1 MARISKKRAEALWDD
16 LRSALE
22 LSEEKIG
29 EIVQTRAWEPLGY
42 ESFAECWAD
51 KLSGL
56 KLYGEI
62 RAVVVFQMFDEGAS
76 VSEVS
81 DAVSGVGAAEGKR
94 LKTAHSKK
102 MSPKAVAAFSTVRE
116 HPRRKPSAPRFVRAE
131 LSPDELES
139 VKSAAAFYDVPVDE
153 FVKRSVLREAAVAEA
168 GYVS

>member
-1 MARISKKRAEALWDD
+1 MARISKKRAEALWSD

-29 EIVQTRAWEPLGY
+29 EIVKTRAWEPLGY

-51 KLSGL
+51 RLSGL

-76 VSEVS
+76 DSEVRG
-81 DAVSGVGAAEGKR
+81 AVEGVGSVESKRLRTAHRKKLSPKSAAEFMVR
-94 LKTAHSKK
+94 QHTR
-102 MSPKAVAAFSTVRE
+102 KA
-116 HPRRKPSAPRFVRAE
+116 PSAQRFVRAE
-131 LSPDELES
+131 LSADELES
-139 VKSAAAFYDVPVDE
+139 VKAAADFYDVSVDE

-168 GYVS
+168 GYVG

>member
-1 MARISKKRAEALWDD
+1 MAISKKRAEALWDD

-22 LSEEKIG
+22 LSEEKIA
-29 EIVQTRAWEPLGY
+29 EIVKTRAWEPLGY

-51 KLSGL
+51 KLSDL

-62 RAVVVFQMFDEGAS
+62 RAVVVYQMFDEGAS
-76 VSEVS
+76 VPEVS
-81 DAVSGVGAAEGKR
+81 AAVPGVGPVEGKQ
-94 LKTAHSKK
+94 LKAAHSKRL
-102 MSPKAVAAFSTVRE
+102 SPKSAAAFSTVRE

-139 VKSAAAFYDVPVDE
+139 VKSAAAFYEVSVDE
-153 FVKRSVLREAAVAEA
+153 FVKRSVLREAAVAES

>member
-22 LSEEKIG
+22 LSEEKIS
-29 EIVQTRAWEPLGY
+29 EIVKARAWEPLGY
-42 ESFAECWAD
+42 ESFADCWAD
-51 KLSGL
+51 KLSDL
-56 KLYGEI
+56 RLSSEL
-62 RAVVVFQMFDEGAS
+62 RAVVVYQMFDEGAS
-76 VSEVS
+76 VPEVS
-81 DAVSGVGAAEGKR
+81 AAVPGVGPAEGGL

-102 MSPKAVAAFSTVRE
+102 MSAKDAAVFSTVRE

-139 VKSAAAFYDVPVDE
+139 VKSAAAFYEVSVDE

-168 GYVS
+168 GYAS

>member
-22 LSEEKIG
+22 LSEEKIA
-29 EIVQTRAWEPLGY
+29 EIVKARAWEPLGY
-42 ESFAECWAD
+42 GSFVECWAD
-51 KLSGL
+51 RLSGL
-56 KLYGEI
+56 KLAGEI
-62 RAVVVFQMFDEGAS
+62 RAVVVYQMFDEGAT
-76 VSEVS
+76 VTEVES
-81 DAVSGVGAAEGKR
+81 AVAGVGATEVNR
-94 LKTAHSKK
+94 LKAAHSKK
-102 MSPKAVAAFSTVRE
+102 LSPKSAAAFSTVRE

-139 VKSAAAFYDVPVDE
+139 VKSAAAFYEVSVDE

>member
-22 LSEEKIG
+22 LSEEKIA
-29 EIVQTRAWEPLGY
+29 EIVKARAWEPLGY
-42 ESFAECWAD
+42 GSFADCWAD

-81 DAVSGVGAAEGKR
+81 SAVAGVGKVEGKR
-94 LKTAHSKK
+94 LKAAHTKK
-102 MSPKAVAAFSTVRE
+102 LSPKSAARLSTVRQ
-116 HPRRKPSAPRFVRAE
+116 HTRKAPSGRRFVRAE
-131 LSPDELES
+131 LSPDELAS
-139 VKSAAAFYDVPVDE
+139 VKSAADFYDVSVDE

-168 GYVS
+168 GYVG